1 MSKPDDFSCFFSTIA
16 KIVAQLL
23 EALLHLVND
32 IFLTETFEERT
43 CWFQNKNKKGR

>member
-32 IFLTETFEERT
+32 IFFNGNFRRAYMLVLE
-43 CWFQNKNKKGR
+43 